1 MKRYIFIVAAI
12 ALASVSCS
20 KTYESKTANE
30 GNPIS
35 IGTWTD
41 NLTKAAM
48 TDFAENDQFNV
59 YGYKWKGA
67 ADSQSDQTTVFNG
80 TVVKKTGASKW
91 EYAGINDQ
99 KMKFWDPSF
108 VGYTFFAAYPAG
120 AVNTLTDAQA
130 QGGLFTSTSQT
141 YDGSTEKLLIAQKKS
156 VEKTGTPAAFANP
169 VNLVFKHTAAL
180 VDFQFKKHT
189 DLTNYKVVVNS
200 FKLANIRTTGT
211 FTVGSYDGSNDP
223 VGATVSEV
231 AKLGWTPDATPTV
244 NASTA
249 AAAAAPYVLASP
261 ATSAT
266 GATANVNL
274 LTGLVVMPQKFA
286 TGDGA
291 QTFTIEYSITDE
303 STDPDQVSTFTP
315 AAIEINSF
323 DTTDNYNDPANT
335 ANIGSWLPG
344 VHYTFI
350 ITINA
355 NGIEFSA
362 SIADWVTTDATGHY
376 YLVN

>member
-1 MKRYIFIVAAI
+1 MKRYIFIVAVI

-20 KTYESKTANE
+20 KTYDAKTADE

-48 TDFAENDQFNV
+48 EDFAVNDIFDV
-59 YGYKWKGA
+59 YGYKWKGT
-67 ADSQSDQTTVFNG
+67 ADSQSDKTTIFDGIDVKQTSAGV
-80 TVVKKTGASKW
+80 W
-91 EYAGINDQ
+91 EYAGINSQ
-99 KMKFWDPSF
+99 KMKFWDYAYD
-108 VGYTFFAAYPAG
+108 GYTFFAAYPAEVL
-120 AVNTLTDAQA
+120 ATAPAQT
-130 QGGLFTSTSQT
+130 GLFVSNKLT
-141 YDGSTEKLLIAQKKS
+141 YDGTTEKLLVAQKKD
-156 VEKTGTPAAFANP
+156 VTNANFGNT
-169 VNLVFKHTAAL
+169 VTLLFKHTAAL
-180 VDFQFKKHT
+180 VDFKFKKHT
-189 DLTNYKVVVNS
+189 DLTNYKVEVTS

-266 GATANVNL
+266 GATDVVDL
-274 LTGLVVMPQKFA
+274 LTGLVVMPQKFT
-286 TGDGA
+286 TGSGA
-291 QTFTIEYSITDE
+291 QTFTIEYTITDE
-303 STDPDQVSTFTP
+303 TPDPDQASSFTP
-315 AAIEINSF
+315 DPIEILQF
-323 DTTDNYNDPANT
+323 DTTDVDTDTANN

-376 YLVN
+376 YLVD